1 MKKQIVIAGPDMS
14 SLAELSL
21 LLDKSE
27 FSVFLVESRRPT
39 ERLLLE
45 GAGQPEAMVIYQ
57 TGDENVVDLRKLLD
71 AYEGSRI
78 LFLALRFPPHP
89 AEARIINQY
98 GATVLRH
105 DERPLFIIATLI
117 ALMTSAFGASA

>member
-1 MKKQIVIAGPDMS
+1 MKKQIVIAGPAMS
-14 SLAELSL
+14 SLVELSL

-27 FSVFLVESRRPT
+27 YSVFLIESKRPT
-39 ERLLLE
+39 QRLLLE
-45 GAGQPEAMVIYQ
+45 GAGDPEAIVVFQ
-57 TGDENVVDLRKLLD
+57 TGEENVVDTRRLLEV
-71 AYEGSRI
+71 YRGSRV
-78 LFLALRFPPHP
+78 LFLTQQFPPHA

-98 GATVLRH
+98 GATVLRQ